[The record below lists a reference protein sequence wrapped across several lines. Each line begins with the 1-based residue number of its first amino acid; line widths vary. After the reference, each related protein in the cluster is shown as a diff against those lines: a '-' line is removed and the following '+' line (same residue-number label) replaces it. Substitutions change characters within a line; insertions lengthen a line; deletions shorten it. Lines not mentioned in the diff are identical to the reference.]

1 MDFAAFHPMGQRG
14 ETSQPKDG
22 PTWETCQPKDGP
34 PWESTAHVAKMK
46 QEHMDQ
52 FLKDATK
59 QMNADEAK
67 RKAGRDEKGRFIT
80 GGLGGPGNPHG
91 RKTAAVRAALLD
103 AVSEKEICEIAQI
116 MCARARQGDVAAA
129 KFIFSY
135 IVGKPVH
142 VVDPDRLDLEEYN
155 LYRQRPVDP
164 EELNAIVGG
173 TPVSL
178 GVDMVRM
185 AGTINE
191 AKMRGSIG
199 RMVSGKTTHMEES
212 RLEGLEEEA
221 RLEREEALE
230 RGCLSV
236 EEMYMYEARD
246 RAEAEAKAAE
256 AKAAEAKA
264 AEAKAAEAK
273 AAEAVK
279 AALAEAQK
287 QEAWKQAKAKSRTAA
302 KKDRLPRAH
311 VPTNDQAGSPEVES
325 EFDAVTKRIFNGLR
339 DVKLGQWM
347 TNGTGPFKP

>member
-1 MDFAAFHPMGQRG
+1 LRSIAMDFAAFHPMGQMG

-22 PTWETCQPKDGP
+22 QTWETCQPKDGP

-46 QEHMDQ
+46 KEHMDK

-59 QMNADEAK
+59 QMNADEEK

-80 GGLGGPGNPHG
+80 GGLGGPGNPHA

-135 IVGKPVH
+135 VVGKPVQ
-142 VVDPDRLDLEEYN
+142 VMDPDRLDLDEYN

-164 EELNAIVGG
+164 EEMKAIVEG

-178 GVDMVRM
+178 GIDMVRM

-191 AKMRGSIG
+191 ASMRGSIG
-199 RMVSGKTTHMEES
+199 RMVAGKTTQMEES
-212 RLEGLEEEA
+212 RLAGLEEVA

-230 RGCLSV
+230 KGCLSV

-246 RAEAEAKAAE
+246 QAEAEAKAAE
-256 AKAAEAKA
+256 AA
-264 AEAKAAEAK
+264 
-273 AAEAVK
+273 K

-287 QEAWKQAKAKSRTAA
+287 QEAWKQEKAKSRGAA
-302 KKDRLPRAH
+302 KKDRLPRAP
-311 VPTNDQAGSPEVES
+311 VPSNDQAGSPEVET
-325 EFDAVTKRIFNGLR
+325 EYEAVTKRIIDGLR

-347 TNGTGPFKP
+347 TNGTGPGKR